1 MPKERSQKMLNKK
14 LGPEFISYRPGWNG
28 VKVAYL
34 EGWMAIGLANKI
46 FGFDGWSSE
55 IRKLKTEFCDAVDGK
70 FSIGVSCQIRVTLRG
85 GNYHEDVGFGSSE
98 GQRNKG
104 AAFEK
109 AKKEAATDALKR
121 ALRQFGNLLGNCCY
135 DRDFIRDIKGVR
147 IPKKRVVDEN
157 RLYRRTEMEEDIEI
171 SNDMPEFLNSADFK

>member
-1 MPKERSQKMLNKK
+1 MSKERGKKLLDKK

-55 IRKLKTEFCDAVDGK
+55 IKKLKTEFCDFNDGK
-70 FSIGVSCQIRVTLRG
+70 FSIGISCQIRVTLKNG
-85 GNYHEDVGFGSSE
+85 SYHEDVGFGSSD
-98 GQRNKG
+98 GQKNKA

-135 DRDFIRDIKGVR
+135 DREFIREIKNVR
-147 IPKKRVVDEN
+147 MPKKRTINEK
-157 RLYRRTEMEEDIEI
+157 RLYRRIEMEDEEEI
-171 SNDMPEFLNSADFK
+171 SNEISDFLNSADFK